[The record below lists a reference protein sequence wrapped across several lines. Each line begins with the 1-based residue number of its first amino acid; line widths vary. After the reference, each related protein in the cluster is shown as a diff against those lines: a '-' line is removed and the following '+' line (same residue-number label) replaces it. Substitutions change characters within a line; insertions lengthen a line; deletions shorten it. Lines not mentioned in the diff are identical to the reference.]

1 MRNLRRALPALILL
15 TSLTALAL
23 PSAAQTYT
31 PKTIRF
37 DAPPTVDTA
46 EALRIAALPTNVPLT
61 KQQIEAALQRLGD
74 TGLFSDVGYTVNSAA
89 LVIKLVPSAGN
100 QLQPVHFANF
110 VWWQPAE
117 LESILEAKVPAY
129 HGKLPL
135 TGTLTD
141 QVRLA
146 LISLLQTKGVDA
158 TVDAHQNGLSGDSVT
173 LSITSPA
180 IVIGE
185 VHLQNALPALQPEL
199 TKVEHRLHDQ
209 DFDIAETTKAVQ
221 DSVNDVY
228 RNAGYLAVETSAP
241 TISAPHK
248 DMLSY
253 AVDLSS
259 TIIPG
264 DLYHVTAITLHAQP
278 PVSEADLEKAANIHV
293 GDPASTAAQR
303 LARAEMQ
310 KAYADQG
317 YIDAKVLFT
326 LHTDNQAHT
335 VEYVGNVVPGDVYHF
350 ASIDASA
357 LALDQQAAFARAFTV
372 APGPVADAR
381 LRAAVQQALQSLQL
395 GYPVTIAAVPDS
407 TTHTVKIVLKTTASS
422 SSK

>member
-1 MRNLRRALPALILL
+1 MRLYSRALASLLLIIPF
-15 TSLTALAL
+15 TAL
-23 PSAAQTYT
+23 AQTYT

-37 DAPPTVDTA
+37 DAPATVDTA
-46 EALRIAALPTNVPLT
+46 EALRIAALPTGTPLT

-74 TGLFSDVGYTVNSAA
+74 TGLFSDVGYTVNSTA

-117 LESILEAKVPAY
+117 LESLLEAKVPAY

-135 TGTLTD
+135 AGTLTD

-146 LISLLQTKGVDA
+146 LISLLQAKGVDA

-180 IVIGE
+180 IVIGD
-185 VHLQNALPALQPEL
+185 VHLQNALATLQPEL
-199 TKVEHRLHDQ
+199 TKVQHRLHEQ

-228 RNAGYLAVETSAP
+228 RNAGYLAVDTSAP
-241 TISAPHK
+241 TYSAPHK

-259 TIIPG
+259 TITPG
-264 DLYHVTAITLHAQP
+264 DLYHVTAITIHAQP

-293 GDPASTAAQR
+293 GDSASPAAQR
-303 LARAEMQ
+303 LARGEMQ
-310 KAYADQG
+310 QAYADQG
-317 YIDAKVLFT
+317 FYDAKVLFT
-326 LHTDNQAHT
+326 LHADKQAHT
-335 VEYVGNVVPGDVYHF
+335 VEYACNVVPGDVYHF
-350 ASIDASA
+350 TSIDASA
-357 LALDQQAAFARAFTV
+357 LALDQQAAFAHAFTIV
-372 APGPVADAR
+372 PGPVADTH
-381 LRAAVQQALQSLQL
+381 LRAAIQQALQSLHL
-395 GYPVTIAAVPDS
+395 GYPVNIAAVPDS
-407 TTHTVKIVLKTTASS
+407 STHTVKIVLKTTASS